1 MRCERSPTP
10 VRVGVNTLCPRF
22 CRRSAT
28 RRQHQPPCQ
37 APCTSTKVF
46 GAPVCAGAGAL
57 PKAAALAPAPALA
70 STPRRVIATSLVAVI
85 VSSLSFVCWPNPTW
99 GASVRPERKTRGH
112 ASLAPLTR
120 PPDPLWITGTIRRR
134 PGSVRRGP
142 ILGGPANHQ
151 ARFMRFPPQFLDELR
166 ARLPVSE
173 VVGRRVRLKKAG
185 REWKGLSPFN
195 KEKTPSFFVN
205 DQKMA
210 WFDFSSGKNGSIFDF
225 VMMTEGLTFPEAVER
240 LAAQAG
246 IPLPKISPAEE
257 ARDERRKTLHDIVE
271 LAAKFFEAT
280 LASRAGAKGRG
291 YLADRGLDPATQ
303 VKFRLGYAP
312 AERFALKEHLGKAGI
327 ATEDLIEAGLLV
339 AGDEIPVPYDRFRD
353 RIMFPITDLR
363 GRVIAFGGRA
373 LEKDAQAKYL
383 NSPETVLFH
392 KGATLYNV
400 AAARAAAHK
409 GAALIAVEGYID
421 VIAMV
426 TAGFEATVAPL
437 GTALTADQLVLL
449 WKMADEPT
457 LCFDGDAAGRRAAYR
472 AVDLALPLIKPGKSL
487 KFASLPEGHDP
498 DDLVRAGGREA
509 INEVIGAARP
519 LAHVLWMRETE
530 AGTLDTPERRA
541 AFEARLAEVT
551 ATIADDSVR
560 KYYRREFGDRLRRLF
575 EVDERPTMRDRP
587 GPGRI
592 ANSGWRMAS
601 GGTAARRSQSAVR
614 PLAGERY
621 LAASAQLSASPVHR
635 GHRAAIALRE
645 ALILQAVINHPW
657 LLHEHLEELAGVE
670 FRNAEAAKVKGEL
683 IDIFAHGGAPD
694 GTAMVAEL
702 GRRGLAEASG
712 RILKAITTPSVWG
725 VRPEAAPDDV
735 LTTWKQLVALHR
747 QWHSLIKE
755 LRDAEQALGQD
766 ATEANYSWLQDV
778 KARLGVLDGTEAL
791 IEGFGASS
799 GRPVRSL

>member
-1 MRCERSPTP
+1 
-10 VRVGVNTLCPRF
+10 
-22 CRRSAT
+22 
-28 RRQHQPPCQ
+28 
-37 APCTSTKVF
+37 
-46 GAPVCAGAGAL
+46 
-57 PKAAALAPAPALA
+57 
-70 STPRRVIATSLVAVI
+70 
-85 VSSLSFVCWPNPTW
+85 
-99 GASVRPERKTRGH
+99 
-112 ASLAPLTR
+112 
-120 PPDPLWITGTIRRR
+120 
-134 PGSVRRGP
+134 
-142 ILGGPANHQ
+142 
-151 ARFMRFPPQFLDELR
+151 MRFPPQFLDELR
-166 ARLPVSE
+166 TRLPVSE

-205 DQKMA
+205 EQKMA
-210 WFDFSSGKNGSIFDF
+210 WFDFSSGKNGTIFDF
-225 VMMTEGLTFPEAVER
+225 VMLTEGVSFPEAVER

-246 IPLPKISPAEE
+246 IPLPKVSPEE
-257 ARDERRKTLHDIVE
+257 DAREERRKTLNDIVE

-280 LASRAGAKGRG
+280 LASRAGAKARG

-339 AGDEIPVPYDRFRD
+339 AGDDIPVPYDRFRD
-353 RIMFPITDLR
+353 RIMFPIADLR

-392 KGATLYNV
+392 KGATLYNI

-437 GTALTADQLVLL
+437 GTALTADQLILL

-472 AVDLALPLIKPGKSL
+472 AIDLALPLIKPGKSL
-487 KFASLPEGHDP
+487 KFAALPEGHDP
-498 DDLVRAGGREA
+498 DDLVRAGGRA
-509 INEVIGAARP
+509 AVNEVIAAARP
-519 LAHVLWMRETE
+519 LAPVLWMRETE
-530 AGTLDTPERRA
+530 AGSFDTPERRA
-541 AFEARLAEVT
+541 AFEARLAEV
-551 ATIADDSVR
+551 AAMIADDSVR
-560 KYYRREFGDRLRRLF
+560 TYYRREFADQLRHLF
-575 EVDERPTMRDRP
+575 AGDERPTKRLPRTANSEW
-587 GPGRI
+587 RI
-592 ANSGWRMAS
+592 ANR
-601 GGTAARRSQSAVR
+601 GGRIGRNPLSAGRRLPFAARA
-614 PLAGERY
+614 LAGEPY
-621 LAASAQLSASPVHR
+621 VAASAQLPSSPVHR
-635 GHRAAIALRE
+635 GQRAAIALRE

-657 LLHEHLEELAGVE
+657 LLHEHLEEFAAVE
-670 FRNAEAAKVKGEL
+670 FRHVDAAKLKGEL

-694 GTAMVAEL
+694 GAAMVTEL
-702 GRRGLAEASG
+702 GRRGLAEAAA
-712 RILKAITTPSVWG
+712 RIHKVITTPSVWG
-725 VRPEAAPDDV
+725 ARPEAAPDDV

-747 QWHSLIKE
+747 QWHCLTKE

-766 ATEANYSWLQDV
+766 PTEANYSWLQDV
-778 KARLGVLDGTEAL
+778 KARLALLDGTEAL

-799 GRPVRSL
+799 GRPVQSL